1 MKKIFCTLTTAL
13 LLFAGT
19 SLYAADGAA
28 LYKSCGGCHG
38 ADGSKK
44 AGESEP
50 LKGQSAE
57 DILKK
62 LRGYAD
68 GSYGGKQK
76 AMMANIV
83 KKHSEDELKA
93 VSDYIGTLK

>member
-1 MKKIFCTLTTAL
+1 MKKLLALLTAGFVFCTGMAI
-13 LLFAGT
+13 
-19 SLYAADGAA
+19 AADDGATI
-28 LYKSCGGCHG
+28 YKSCGGCHG

-57 DILKK
+57 DVLKK
-62 LRGYAD
+62 LKGYAD

-76 AMMANIV
+76 TMMVNIV
-83 KKHSEDELKA
+83 KKHSEDDLKA
-93 VSDYIGTLK
+93 VADYIGTLK